1 MGVIKQTV
9 NLLAL
14 DIDGVLNG
22 RDTHNNLNLIPDNI
36 SIEEQVSK
44 GVDLGLKILV
54 DKDKSY
60 IIGHVDLH
68 KLNLLSEV
76 CSQNNVKVI
85 GISSWFSLANT
96 EEKLSKY
103 KDFLGMDIVKVGFSG
118 DAQSRLHQVASFIKE
133 NYDLDK
139 FNVNLVYLDDDCRI
153 DATFKY
159 GYESLNLNA
168 FKFLTSDCNTLFLFP
183 WADKG
188 VSEKSLKLANSFWS
202 IGC

>member
-1 MGVIKQTV
+1 MKQTV

-22 RDTHNNLNLIPDNI
+22 RDTHSKLNLIPNTI
-36 SIEEQVSK
+36 SIEEQIK
-44 GVDLGLKILV
+44 QGVELGLKV
-54 DKDKSY
+54 FADKDKKY
-60 IIGHVDLH
+60 IKGHVDLY
-68 KLNLLSEV
+68 KLDLLSKY
-76 CSQNNVKVI
+76 CKQNNVKVI

-96 EEKLSKY
+96 EEKLSEY
-103 KDFLGMDIVKVGFSG
+103 KDFLGLDIIKVGFSG
-118 DAQSRLHQVASFIKE
+118 DGQSRLHQVASFIKE
-133 NYDLDK
+133 NYNPDT
-139 FNVNLVYLDDDCRI
+139 FNVNLVYLDDDCRF

-188 VSEKSLKLANSFWS
+188 VSEKSLKLANNFWKFR
-202 IGC
+202 